1 MTLGKKCSTSLR
13 KTLRLLLAAA
23 AMPVGAYAQTTI
35 TFQQGTAGYLGA
47 VDRNLTATTATA
59 DVALGQIAMNNGTT
73 VAESQYF
80 LKFSSLFGTGAAFIP
95 TNATILSATLT
106 LKVGS
111 TTGDEAAATSAGVT
125 VAPMLVDFTTATSL
139 ISFAGASAVGT
150 TLLVNGPLYANGLTK
165 LPTAI
170 TSPAALNTTYSA
182 NVTQAL
188 QAWSS
193 GAYANN
199 GFVVQ
204 SQVANLLRVNGD
216 AATTVANRPIL
227 SVTYVTN
234 GTTTSFKN
242 GVNGYV
248 GFTGITT
255 QHPADGVLATTQIT
269 ATSTKVTLDGATG
282 NSLPGNIASPDWLGL
297 LKVGNIF
304 GSAKSQ
310 VPTRATVSKAWFV
323 VNTGTGSNDQSG
335 GPYNMY
341 RMITAWDT
349 TSTYDSLSTVGG
361 PYLGPISGTDYL
373 AAGVTSSPS
382 SLPQGANSLF
392 DITADITAWK
402 NGTANN
408 GWLFRTRTSTDGW
421 AFNGP
426 GAADV
431 NKRPEL
437 QVSYV
442 VDPLRWKGDIS
453 AVWDAGSA
461 VGTGGTNNWILET
474 AGTATN
480 FIPTDRVLFDD
491 TAAGTGALS
500 ISVATD
506 LQPQRVTFNNST
518 RDYTLTGPGALTG
531 GGEFWKTGLGTTVI
545 TTNVLLTGGA
555 RVFAGTLQVGTGGT
569 EGNLTGPIVVDA
581 GALLIVNRSDNL
593 TNAEA
598 ITGAGNATKLGAGR
612 FDAGAAFNLTGN
624 LTVSGGTLAVGAIAR
639 PATVTLAAGTTFA
652 VSSGVNTA
660 TMLVPSFTLP
670 AGGANLQFEL
680 ATLSNPTVPLL
691 SVTGTD
697 GLVLAG
703 GAHQLTIASK
713 GSLGLGAFTLVTYAG
728 ADITSGFTLNALP
741 QRLIGSLVYN
751 TVGKSIDINI
761 TDQTQVLWS
770 GAVDGNWD
778 AGTGVN
784 VGGTLNWIEKANTP
798 GAAPTN
804 FFPGDKVAFDDSALL
819 RTVTLNGEIIPSAVA
834 VNSQFDFTFGGT
846 GTLAPS
852 GTLTKAGTG
861 RLTLLTSKTSAG
873 PTSIEGGV
881 LQLGDAN
888 NPPTLAGTV
897 TIAAGANLNVVNG
910 TLAAVT
916 TVAASGGLRVDGGII
931 SGALSLAGNAD
942 FFGGNLTSVSTLDVG
957 GTLKLKST
965 FAGTLIANIVVPTGA
980 TLQFEQD
987 AALRFDKA
995 VSGTGVINFNGPGR
1009 TTFGGSSNGFTGTV
1023 NVNAGEFRI
1032 DDPGT
1037 GGDLGVTDIIV
1048 NNGGRFQFG
1057 DTSIGNPDLPG
1068 TTYITIN
1075 TGGVIAFQEAED
1087 FGGIHLNGGTVL
1099 LEQSGFNLTG
1109 TTAIMVWNSGTIT
1122 TLVGGTSA
1130 YAIAGTAGSPVLK
1143 LTSGV
1148 VEVSGLAALN
1158 MPSGM
1163 QVAEGTLRLVSAA
1176 NLGSGAMPIAL
1187 GSDVTA
1193 VTPTVGTLEYT
1204 GLTAPR
1210 TGAFI
1215 VNQGGGVISVTTSGA
1230 TLTLS
1235 GTLSGSGNLKKMGAG
1250 NLSMGDSS
1258 SYSGLITVPQGGWT
1272 LGANLVGQTLSTVR
1286 LDGGSLLF
1294 AGSFSGASQFNLGEL
1309 QLSPTATVRDIVLVD
1324 TASPP
1329 LPAILNLGAK
1339 NVDMVYDG
1347 TFSGAGSL
1355 VKVGTGSLKLTQAN
1369 PLSGTTKLSS
1379 GTLTLAHR
1387 DALRSS
1393 TLDLAG
1399 GTLVFDAAVT
1409 SKVFAL
1415 GGLSS
1420 SLVPPTD
1427 LALVNSV
1434 GDAVTLEIGRGDGSS
1449 LFTGVVSGPGGLT
1462 KIGNGTLTLSGANTF
1477 TGELKVQAG
1486 TVALAGVSLLS
1497 GGVTIDGGVLQVST
1511 AQALANVVALN
1522 VPGNG
1527 GVAWGAG
1534 VSADISA
1541 KLPTLLAGTT
1551 FTLDTSGNN
1560 VAFALPLAG
1569 AATVRKAGAGQ
1580 LLVPAAPSFTGKW
1593 VLSGGELAMA
1603 SDAAFG
1609 AVPSNI
1615 VADQVILDGGAIQA
1629 TSSFTLNAKRG
1640 LLVRTGSTGYL
1651 NPVAGA
1657 TLRVESV
1664 ISSESAV
1671 ATLVIGGPNAFF
1683 TGSGTVVL
1691 AGANTFAGSWLIQDS
1706 TLQVATMGDG
1716 TNPTGLGLVPMTP
1729 AGLKFSGGT
1738 LLYSGAGASTAR
1750 GFTVAGSGA
1759 RFISDGSGPLVI
1771 TSTALVDFSNDA
1783 SPNRRL
1789 TLAGSNQG
1797 GNVFAA
1803 EMFESDAAQFV
1814 FSGLI
1819 KEGASK
1825 WVLSGPAARFAPT
1838 ADFNLNSGQLTFSAG
1853 ALGDN
1858 TFTGP
1863 VVVSGV
1869 STLAWAAGNNDDL
1882 SARLRITDGATA
1894 TFDIT
1899 SGSLVSLA
1907 SSLTFGA
1914 AADGRMVKQGSG
1926 ALVFAAA
1933 NAFSGGLTVEQG
1945 TVRVTAASGLGS
1957 GLVTVNGGALSVES
1971 NLTNAVQLAGGT
1983 LSGGGAVGTVT
1994 LAQGAVLSPGV
2005 NVGTMTVAT
2014 AILLAG
2020 STLKWELA
2028 DAAGVKGTGYD
2039 SLSVTG
2045 QLDLISA
2052 SPATRIVLKAVSVG
2066 NEGAPLNFQRNLPNS
2081 FVFANFG
2088 SLALGSN
2095 QNVAD
2100 LFSLDFSEFRYTD
2113 GTLASA
2119 ADWQVTADASAL
2131 TLSNIPEPST
2141 YGLGLGALA
2150 LALVALRRRKQVK
2163 AI

>member
-1 MTLGKKCSTSLR
+1 
-13 KTLRLLLAAA
+13 
-23 AMPVGAYAQTTI
+23 
-35 TFQQGTAGYLGA
+35 
-47 VDRNLTATTATA
+47 
-59 DVALGQIAMNNGTT
+59 
-73 VAESQYF
+73 
-80 LKFSSLFGTGAAFIP
+80 
-95 TNATILSATLT
+95 
-106 LKVGS
+106 
-111 TTGDEAAATSAGVT
+111 
-125 VAPMLVDFTTATSL
+125 
-139 ISFAGASAVGT
+139 
-150 TLLVNGPLYANGLTK
+150 
-165 LPTAI
+165 
-170 TSPAALNTTYSA
+170 
-182 NVTQAL
+182 
-188 QAWSS
+188 
-193 GAYANN
+193 
-199 GFVVQ
+199 
-204 SQVANLLRVNGD
+204 
-216 AATTVANRPIL
+216 
-227 SVTYVTN
+227 
-234 GTTTSFKN
+234 
-242 GVNGYV
+242 
-248 GFTGITT
+248 
-255 QHPADGVLATTQIT
+255 
-269 ATSTKVTLDGATG
+269 
-282 NSLPGNIASPDWLGL
+282 
-297 LKVGNIF
+297 
-304 GSAKSQ
+304 
-310 VPTRATVSKAWFV
+310 
-323 VNTGTGSNDQSG
+323 
-335 GPYNMY
+335 
-341 RMITAWDT
+341 
-349 TSTYDSLSTVGG
+349 
-361 PYLGPISGTDYL
+361 
-373 AAGVTSSPS
+373 
-382 SLPQGANSLF
+382 
-392 DITADITAWK
+392 
-402 NGTANN
+402 
-408 GWLFRTRTSTDGW
+408 
-421 AFNGP
+421 
-426 GAADV
+426 
-431 NKRPEL
+431 
-437 QVSYV
+437 
-442 VDPLRWKGDIS
+442 
-453 AVWDAGSA
+453 
-461 VGTGGTNNWILET
+461 
-474 AGTATN
+474 
-480 FIPTDRVLFDD
+480 
-491 TAAGTGALS
+491 
-500 ISVATD
+500 
-506 LQPQRVTFNNST
+506 
-518 RDYTLTGPGALTG
+518 
-531 GGEFWKTGLGTTVI
+531 
-545 TTNVLLTGGA
+545 
-555 RVFAGTLQVGTGGT
+555 
-569 EGNLTGPIVVDA
+569 
-581 GALLIVNRSDNL
+581 
-593 TNAEA
+593 
-598 ITGAGNATKLGAGR
+598 
-612 FDAGAAFNLTGN
+612 
-624 LTVSGGTLAVGAIAR
+624 
-639 PATVTLAAGTTFA
+639 
-652 VSSGVNTA
+652 
-660 TMLVPSFTLP
+660 
-670 AGGANLQFEL
+670 
-680 ATLSNPTVPLL
+680 
-691 SVTGTD
+691 
-697 GLVLAG
+697 
-703 GAHQLTIASK
+703 
-713 GSLGLGAFTLVTYAG
+713 
-728 ADITSGFTLNALP
+728 
-741 QRLIGSLVYN
+741 
-751 TVGKSIDINI
+751 
-761 TDQTQVLWS
+761 
-770 GAVDGNWD
+770 
-778 AGTGVN
+778 
-784 VGGTLNWIEKANTP
+784 
-798 GAAPTN
+798 
-804 FFPGDKVAFDDSALL
+804 
-819 RTVTLNGEIIPSAVA
+819 
-834 VNSQFDFTFGGT
+834 
-846 GTLAPS
+846 
-852 GTLTKAGTG
+852 
-861 RLTLLTSKTSAG
+861 
-873 PTSIEGGV
+873 
-881 LQLGDAN
+881 
-888 NPPTLAGTV
+888 
-897 TIAAGANLNVVNG
+897 
-910 TLAAVT
+910 
-916 TVAASGGLRVDGGII
+916 
-931 SGALSLAGNAD
+931 
-942 FFGGNLTSVSTLDVG
+942 
-957 GTLKLKST
+957 
-965 FAGTLIANIVVPTGA
+965 
-980 TLQFEQD
+980 
-987 AALRFDKA
+987 
-995 VSGTGVINFNGPGR
+995 
-1009 TTFGGSSNGFTGTV
+1009 
-1023 NVNAGEFRI
+1023 
-1032 DDPGT
+1032 
-1037 GGDLGVTDIIV
+1037 
-1048 NNGGRFQFG
+1048 
-1057 DTSIGNPDLPG
+1057 
-1068 TTYITIN
+1068 
-1075 TGGVIAFQEAED
+1075 
-1087 FGGIHLNGGTVL
+1087 
-1099 LEQSGFNLTG
+1099 
-1109 TTAIMVWNSGTIT
+1109 
-1122 TLVGGTSA
+1122 
-1130 YAIAGTAGSPVLK
+1130 
-1143 LTSGV
+1143 
-1148 VEVSGLAALN
+1148 
-1158 MPSGM
+1158 
-1163 QVAEGTLRLVSAA
+1163 
-1176 NLGSGAMPIAL
+1176 
-1187 GSDVTA
+1187 
-1193 VTPTVGTLEYT
+1193 
-1204 GLTAPR
+1204 
-1210 TGAFI
+1210 
-1215 VNQGGGVISVTTSGA
+1215 
-1230 TLTLS
+1230 LS
-1235 GTLSGSGNLKKMGAG
+1235 GTLSGAGNLKKMGAG

-1258 SYSGLITVPQGGWT
+1258 SYSGLITVPEGGWI
-1272 LGANLVGQTLSTVR
+1272 LGANLVGQTLSTIR

-1309 QLSPTATVRDIVLVD
+1309 QLSPTAAVRDIVLVD

-1329 LPAILNLGAK
+1329 LPAILNLGGK

-1369 PLSGTTKLSS
+1369 PLSGPTKLSS

-1409 SKVFAL
+1409 AKVFAL
-1415 GGLSS
+1415 GGLTS

-1427 LALVNSV
+1427 LALVNSA
-1434 GDAVTLEIGRGDGSS
+1434 GDAITLEIGRGDASS
-1449 LFTGVVSGPGGLT
+1449 LFAGIVSGLGGLT

-1497 GGVTIDGGVLQVST
+1497 GGVTIDGGVLQVSN

-1527 GVAWGAG
+1527 GIAWGAG

-1541 KLPTLLAGTT
+1541 KLPPLLAGTT

-1580 LLVPAAPSFTGKW
+1580 LLVPATPGFTGKW

-1603 SDAAFG
+1603 SDATFG
-1609 AVPSNI
+1609 AVPTNI

-1657 TLRVESV
+1657 TLRVDSV

-1814 FSGLI
+1814 FSGLV
-1819 KEGASK
+1819 KEGAGK

-1838 ADFNLNSGQLTFSAG
+1838 ADFNLNVGQLTFSAG

-1894 TFDIT
+1894 TFDIA

-1914 AADGRMVKQGSG
+1914 AADGRIVKQGSG
-1926 ALVFAAA
+1926 VLVFAAA

-1945 TVRVTAASGLGS
+1945 AVRVTASSGLGS

-1971 NLTNAVQLAGGT
+1971 NLTNTVQLVGGT

-2014 AILLAG
+2014 AILLGG

-2045 QLDLISA
+2045 QLDLIST

-2066 NEGAPLNFQRNLPNS
+2066 NAGAPLNFQRNLPNS

-2150 LALVALRRRKQVK
+2150 LALVAIRRRKQAK

>member
-1 MTLGKKCSTSLR
+1 MTSGKQRRHSLR
-13 KTLRLLLAAA
+13 KALRLLLAAA
-23 AMPVGAYAQTTI
+23 ALPVGAYAQTTI

-59 DVALGQIAMNNGTT
+59 NVAFGEVVMNNGTT
-73 VAESQYF
+73 FSESQYF
-80 LKFSSLFGTGAAFIP
+80 LKFDSLFGTGAAFIP
-95 TNATILSATLT
+95 ANATILSATLT

-111 TTGDEAAATSAGVT
+111 TTGDNATATSAGIM
-125 VAPMLVDFTTATSL
+125 VAPMLADFTTASSL
-139 ISFAGASAVGT
+139 VSFPGGAAVGT

-165 LPTAI
+165 LPTAL
-170 TSPAALNTTYSA
+170 TSPSALNTSYSA
-182 NVTQAL
+182 NVTYAL
-188 QAWSS
+188 QGWLT

-204 SQVANLLRVNGD
+204 SQNSDLLRVNGA

-282 NSLPGNIASPDWLGL
+282 NSLPGNVSSPDWFGL
-297 LKVGNIF
+297 LKCGNIY
-304 GSAKSQ
+304 GSATSQ
-310 VPTRATVSKAWFV
+310 IPTRATVSKAWFV
-323 VNTGTGSNDQSG
+323 VNTGTSSNDQSG
-335 GPYNMY
+335 GPYYMQ
-341 RMITAWDT
+341 RMLTAWDT

-361 PYLGPISGTDYL
+361 PYLGPIEGTDYL
-373 AAGVTSSPS
+373 STRVTPAPT
-382 SLPQGANSLF
+382 SLPQGVNSLF
-392 DITADITAWK
+392 DVTADITAWK
-402 NGTANN
+402 NGSANN
-408 GWLFRTRTSTDGW
+408 GWIFRTRSSTDGW

-426 GAADV
+426 GATDR

-442 VDPLRWKGDIS
+442 IDQLRWKGDVS
-453 AVWDAGSA
+453 AVWDAGTA
-461 VGTGGTNNWILET
+461 VGTGGTNNWVLET
-474 AGTATN
+474 AGTVTN

-491 TAAGTGALS
+491 TAAGTGPLT

-569 EGNLTGPIVVDA
+569 EGNLSGPIVVDA
-581 GALLIVNRSDNL
+581 GALLLVNRSDSL

-598 ITGAGNATKLGAGR
+598 ITGGGNATKLGAGR
-612 FDAGAAFNLTGN
+612 LDAGAAFNLTGN

-652 VSSGVNTA
+652 VSSGVNTV
-660 TMLVPSFTLP
+660 TLITPSLTLP
-670 AGGANLQFEL
+670 AGGAKLQFEM
-680 ATLSNPTVPLL
+680 AALSNPTVPLL

-697 GLVLAG
+697 GLALAG
-703 GAHQLTIASK
+703 GSHQLTILSG

-751 TVGKSIDINI
+751 TAGKSIDLNI

-778 AGTGVN
+778 TGLGVN
-784 VGGTLNWIEKANTP
+784 LGGTLNWIEKANTS

-804 FFPGDKVAFDDSALL
+804 FFKGDKVAFDDSALL

-834 VNSQFDFTFGGT
+834 VNSQYDFVFGGT

-861 RLTLLTSKTSAG
+861 RLTLLASKTSVG
-873 PTSIEGGV
+873 PTSLEGGV

-888 NPPTLAGTV
+888 NTPTLAGTV
-897 TIAAGANLNVVNG
+897 NVAATATLNVVNG
-910 TLAAVT
+910 TLEAVT
-916 TVAASGGLRVDGGII
+916 TVAASGGLRVDGGTIT
-931 SGALSLAGNAD
+931 GALNLAGNAD
-942 FFGGNLTSVSTLDVG
+942 FFGGNLNSVSTLTAG
-957 GTLKLKST
+957 GSLKVKST
-965 FAGTLIANIVVPTGA
+965 FAGTLNANIIVPTDA

-987 AALRFDKA
+987 AAVRFDKV
-995 VSGTGVINFNGPGR
+995 VSGAGVINFNGPGR

-1087 FGGIHLNGGTVL
+1087 FGGIHLHGGTVL
-1099 LEQSGFNLTG
+1099 LELSGFNLTG
-1109 TTAIMVWNSGTIT
+1109 TTASMVWSSGTIK
-1122 TLVGGTSA
+1122 TLDGGTSL
-1130 YAIAGTAGSPVLK
+1130 YNVAGTAGFPVLK

-1148 VEVSGLAALN
+1148 VEVTGLAALN

-1163 QVAEGTLRLVSAA
+1163 QVAEGTLRLVSVA

-1193 VTPTVGTLEYT
+1193 VTPTVGTLEYN
-1204 GLTAPR
+1204 GLTATR
-1210 TGAFI
+1210 SGAFI
-1215 VNQGGGVISVTTSGA
+1215 VNQGGAVISVTTPGA
-1230 TLTLS
+1230 ALTLS
-1235 GTLSGSGNLKKMGAG
+1235 GTLAGSGDLKKIGSGNL
-1250 NLSMGDSS
+1250 SIGDSTS
-1258 SYSGLITVPQGGWT
+1258 FSGLITVQEGGWI
-1272 LGANLVGQTLSTVR
+1272 LGANVVGQSLSTVR

-1294 AGSFSGASQFNLGEL
+1294 AGSVSGASQFNLGEL
-1309 QLSPTATVRDIVLVD
+1309 QFSPSSTQRDIVLMD
-1324 TASPP
+1324 TATPS
-1329 LPAILNLGAK
+1329 LPATLLLGGK
-1339 NVDMVYDG
+1339 SIDMVFDG

-1355 VKVGTGSLKLTQAN
+1355 VKLGTALLKLTQAN
-1369 PLSGTTKLSS
+1369 TLTGTTKVSE
-1379 GTLTLAHR
+1379 GTLNLAHG
-1387 DALRSS
+1387 DALQAS

-1409 SKVFAL
+1409 SKVFVL
-1415 GGLSS
+1415 GGLTSS
-1420 SLVPPTD
+1420 QMPSAS

-1434 GDAVTLEIGRGDGSS
+1434 GDAIRLEVGRGGASS
-1449 LFTGVVSGPGGLT
+1449 LYTGVVSGLGGLT
-1462 KIGNGTLTLSGANTF
+1462 KVGNGTLTLSGDNLF
-1477 TGELKVQAG
+1477 SGELKVQGG
-1486 TVALAGVSLLS
+1486 TLALAGVSSLA
-1497 GGVTIDGGVLQVST
+1497 GGVTIDGGVLQVSN
-1511 AQALANVVALN
+1511 ASALDNVLSLN
-1522 VPGNG
+1522 VTGSG
-1527 GVAWGAG
+1527 GLAWGAG
-1534 VSADISA
+1534 VNADISA
-1541 KLPTLLAGTT
+1541 KLPSLLAGTIFT
-1551 FTLDTSGNN
+1551 FNTNGNN
-1560 VAFALPLAG
+1560 VTFANPVVG
-1569 AATVRKAGAGQ
+1569 AATVRKAGEGQ
-1580 LLVPAAPSFTGKW
+1580 LLVPAAPGFTGKW
-1593 VLSGGELAMA
+1593 ILAGGDFATA
-1603 SDAAFG
+1603 SDGAFG
-1609 AVPSNI
+1609 VVPTAVVP
-1615 VADQVILDGGAIQA
+1615 DQVVFEGGAIKS
-1629 TSSFTLNAKRG
+1629 TSNLTLHANRG

-1651 NPVAGA
+1651 NPVAGT
-1657 TLRVESV
+1657 TLRVDSL
-1664 ISSESAV
+1664 ISSESATG
-1671 ATLVIGGPNAFF
+1671 TLVVGGPFAFF
-1683 TGSGTVVL
+1683 EGSGTVVL
-1691 AGANTFAGSWLIQDS
+1691 GGANTFAGSWMIQDS
-1706 TLQVATMGDG
+1706 TLQLTTMGDG
-1716 TNPTGLGLVPMTP
+1716 TNPSSLGLVPMTP
-1729 AGLKFSGGT
+1729 AGLKFSAGT
-1738 LLYSGAGASTAR
+1738 LLYTGAGESTAR
-1750 GFTVAGSGA
+1750 GFTVAGNGA
-1759 RFISDGSGPLVI
+1759 RFISDGSGPLVF
-1771 TSTALVDFSNDA
+1771 TSSALVDFSNDVSA
-1783 SPNRRL
+1783 DRRL
-1789 TLAGSNQG
+1789 TLAGSNLG

-1819 KEGASK
+1819 KEGVSK
-1825 WVLSGPAARFAPT
+1825 WLLSGPAARFAPT
-1838 ADFNLNSGQLTFSAG
+1838 ADFNLNGGTLAFTPG
-1853 ALGDN
+1853 ALGGN
-1858 TFTGP
+1858 TYTGS

-1882 SARLRITDGATA
+1882 SARLRIVDATTA
-1894 TFDIT
+1894 TFDIAA
-1899 SGSLVSLA
+1899 GGQVRLA
-1907 SSLTFGA
+1907 NALTFGTV
-1914 AADGRMVKQGSG
+1914 ADARLVKQGSG
-1926 ALVFAAA
+1926 TVEFAAP

-1945 TVRVTAASGLGS
+1945 AVRVTAASGLGS
-1957 GLVTVNGGALSVES
+1957 GLVTVNGGALSVEA
-1971 NLTNAVQLAGGT
+1971 NLTNAVQATGST
-1983 LSGGGAVGTVT
+1983 LTGSGAVGAVT
-1994 LAQGAVLSPGV
+1994 MGQGAVLNPGV
-2005 NVGTMTVAT
+2005 SVGTMSVDSL
-2014 AILLAG
+2014 ILLNG

-2028 DAAGVKGTGYD
+2028 DAAGVKGTDYD
-2039 SLSVTG
+2039 SLSVAG

-2066 NEGAPLNFQRNLPNS
+2066 NAGAALNFQRNLPNS

-2100 LFSLDFSEFRYTD
+2100 LFSLDFTEFRYTD
-2113 GTLASA
+2113 GTLVNP
-2119 ADWQVTADASAL
+2119 ADWQVTADMSAL

-2150 LALVALRRRKQVK
+2150 LALVAVRRRKRSK

>member
-1 MTLGKKCSTSLR
+1 MTLGNKCPISLR

-35 TFQQGTAGYLGA
+35 TFQQGTASYLGG
-47 VDRNLTATTATA
+47 VDRNLTATTAA
-59 DVALGQIAMNNGTT
+59 ANVALGEVVMNNGTIG
-73 VAESQYF
+73 ESQYF
-80 LKFSSLFGTGAAFIP
+80 LKFDSLFGTGAAFIP

-106 LKVGS
+106 LKVGA
-111 TTGDEAAATSAGVT
+111 TTGDTAAATSAGIT
-125 VAPMLVDFTTATSL
+125 VAPMLADFTNATSL
-139 ISFAGASAVGT
+139 VSFSGVSAVGT
-150 TLLVNGPLYANGLTK
+150 TLLTNGPLYVNGLTK

-170 TSPAALNTTYSA
+170 TSPAVLNTSYSA
-182 NVTQAL
+182 NVTQAV

-193 GAYANN
+193 GAYTNN

-204 SQVANLLRVNGD
+204 SQVADLLRVNGD

-255 QHPADGVLATTQIT
+255 QHPSDGTLATTQIT

-282 NSLPGNIASPDWLGL
+282 NSLPGNVASPDWLGL

-310 VPTRATVSKAWFV
+310 VPTRATISKAWVV
-323 VNTGTGSNDQSG
+323 VNTGTSSSDQSA

-408 GWLFRTRTSTDGW
+408 GWLFRTRTTSDGW

-426 GAADV
+426 GATDI

-437 QVSYV
+437 QVNYV
-442 VDPLRWKGDIS
+442 VDQLRWKGDVS
-453 AVWDAGSA
+453 AVWDAGTA

-491 TAAGTGALS
+491 TAAGTGAVT
-500 ISVATD
+500 ISVAAD
-506 LQPQRVTFNNST
+506 LQPQRVTFNNAT
-518 RDYTLTGPGALTG
+518 RDYLLTGPGAVTG
-531 GGEFWKTGLGTTVI
+531 GGEFWKTGAGTTTI
-545 TTNVLLTGGA
+545 TTNVSLTGGA
-555 RVFAGTLQVGTGGT
+555 RIFAGTVQVGSGGT
-569 EGNLTGPIVVDA
+569 VGNLAGPIIVDA
-581 GALLIVNRSDNL
+581 GATLTFNRSDNL
-593 TNAEA
+593 TNTEA
-598 ITGAGNATKLGAGR
+598 ITGAGNAIKLGSGR
-612 FDAGAAFNLTGN
+612 FDAGSAFNLTGS
-624 LTVSGGTLAVGAIAR
+624 LTVNGGTLAVGAGAR
-639 PATVTLAAGTTFA
+639 PSSVSVGAGAAFA
-652 VSSGVNTA
+652 VTSGVTTT
-660 TMLVPSFTLP
+660 TMLVPTLTMAP
-670 AGGANLQFEL
+670 AGATLQFEL

-691 SVTGTD
+691 SVTGAD
-697 GLVLAG
+697 GLVLSG
-703 GAHQLTIASK
+703 GAHQLNIVSR
-713 GSLGLGAFTLVTYAG
+713 GSLGLGTFTLVKYVGT
-728 ADITSGFTLNALP
+728 DIAAGFTLNTLP
-741 QRLIGSLVYN
+741 QRLIGNLVYN
-751 TVGKSIDINI
+751 TAAKSIDLSI
-761 TDQTQVLWS
+761 TDQNQILWN
-770 GAVDGNWD
+770 GAVDGTWD

-784 VGGTLNWIEKANTP
+784 VGGTFNWIEKANTA
-798 GAAPTN
+798 GAAATN
-804 FFPGDKVAFDDSALL
+804 YFAGDKVAFDDTAVVRVINL
-819 RTVTLNGEIIPSAVA
+819 VGEIGPSGLS
-834 VNSQFDFTFGGT
+834 VNSQYDFTFGGT
-846 GTLAPS
+846 GTLAPT

-861 RLTLLTSKTSAG
+861 RLTLLASKTSSGLTAINNG
-873 PTSIEGGV
+873 A
-881 LQLGDAN
+881 LQLGDATN
-888 NPPTLAGTV
+888 TPTLSGTV

-916 TVAASGGLRVDGGII
+916 TVATGGSLRVDGGTVT
-931 SGALSLAGNAD
+931 GALNLSGNAD
-942 FFGGNLTSVSTLDVG
+942 FFGGNLSSVATLAAG
-957 GTLKLKST
+957 GLLKVKST
-965 FAGTLIANIVVPTGA
+965 FAGSLTGNIIVPTGA
-980 TLQFEQD
+980 TLQFEQT
-987 AALRFDKA
+987 AAIRYDKV
-995 VSGTGVINFNGPGR
+995 VSGTGVLNLNGLGR

-1037 GGDLGVTDIIV
+1037 GGDLGVTNIIV

-1057 DTSIGNPDLPG
+1057 DATIGNPDLPN
-1068 TTYITIN
+1068 TTYITGN
-1075 TGGVIAFQEAED
+1075 TGGIIAFQEAED

-1099 LEQSGFNLTG
+1099 LEQSGFN
-1109 TTAIMVWNSGTIT
+1109 TAGVTLQLWNSGTIST
-1122 TLVGGTSA
+1122 AVGGITS
-1130 YAIAGTAGSPVLK
+1130 YAIAGAGFVQK
-1143 LTSGV
+1143 LTTGT

-1158 MPSGM
+1158 ITGGI
-1163 QVAEGTLRLVSAA
+1163 QIAEGTLRLVSAA

-1187 GSDVTA
+1187 GSDATA

-1204 GLTAPR
+1204 GLTATR
-1210 TGAFI
+1210 SGAFI

-1235 GTLSGSGNLKKMGAG
+1235 GTLSGAGDLKKMGAG

-1258 SYSGLITVPQGGWT
+1258 SYTGLITVTEGGWT
-1272 LGANLVGQTLSTVR
+1272 LGANVVGQSLSTIR

-1294 AGSFSGASQFNLGEL
+1294 AGSVSGASQFNLGEL
-1309 QLSPTATVRDIVLVD
+1309 QLAPTATQRDIVLVD
-1324 TASPP
+1324 TAALP
-1329 LPAILNLGAK
+1329 LPAILNLGGK
-1339 NVDMVYDG
+1339 NVDMVFDG
-1347 TFSGAGSL
+1347 TFSGPGTL
-1355 VKVGTGSLKLTQAN
+1355 VKVGTGLLKLTQAN
-1369 PLSGTTKLSS
+1369 PLSGTTKLST

-1415 GGLSS
+1415 GGLTT
-1420 SLVPPTD
+1420 SLITPAN
-1427 LALVNSV
+1427 LALVNSA
-1434 GDAVTLEIGRGDGSS
+1434 GDAVTLEIGRGDASS
-1449 LFTGVVSGPGGLT
+1449 LFTGVVSGQGGLT

-1511 AQALANVVALN
+1511 ARALENVVTLN
-1522 VPGNG
+1522 VPSSG
-1527 GVAWGAG
+1527 GIAWGAG

-1541 KLPTLLAGTT
+1541 KLPALLAGTT

-1580 LLVPAAPSFTGKW
+1580 LLVPAAPGFTGKW

-1603 SDAAFG
+1603 TDTAFG
-1609 AVPSNI
+1609 AAPTNI
-1615 VADQVILDGGAIQA
+1615 VADQVVLDGGAIQA
-1629 TSSFTLNAKRG
+1629 TSSFTLNANRG

-1651 NPVAGA
+1651 NPVTGA

-1664 ISSESAV
+1664 ISSESSV

-1706 TLQVATMGDG
+1706 TLQVASMGDG
-1716 TNPTGLGLVPMTP
+1716 TNPSALGLVPMTP

-1738 LLYSGAGASTAR
+1738 LLYSGAGESTAR

-1759 RFISDGSGPLVI
+1759 RFSSEGNGALVI
-1771 TSTALVDFSNDA
+1771 TSAALVDFSNDF

-1789 TLAGSNQG
+1789 TLAGSNLG
-1797 GNVFAA
+1797 GNIFAA
-1803 EMFESDAAQFV
+1803 EMFESDSSQFV

-1819 KEGASK
+1819 KEGVGQ
-1825 WVLSGPAARFAPT
+1825 WLLSGPAARFAPT
-1838 ADFNLNSGQLTFSAG
+1838 ADFNVNAGQLTFTAG

-1858 TFTGP
+1858 TYTGP
-1863 VVVSGV
+1863 VVVSGT
-1869 STLAWAAGNNDDL
+1869 STLAWAAGNNDNL
-1882 SARLRITDGATA
+1882 SARLRITDGSTA
-1894 TFDIT
+1894 TFDIA
-1899 SGSLVSLA
+1899 SGGLVRLG

-1933 NAFSGGLTVEQG
+1933 NAFSGGVTVEQG

-1957 GLVTVNGGALSVES
+1957 GAVTVNGGTLSVEA
-1971 NLTNAVQLAGGT
+1971 NLSNAVQVTGGT
-1983 LSGGGAVGTVT
+1983 LTGGGALGVVT
-1994 LAQGAVLSPGV
+1994 MGQGAVLSPGV
-2005 NVGTMTVAT
+2005 SVGTLTVSSL
-2014 AILLAG
+2014 ILLNG
-2020 STLKWELA
+2020 SSLKWELA
-2028 DAAGVKGTGYD
+2028 DAAGAMGTGYD
-2039 SLSVTG
+2039 SLFVTG

-2052 SPATRIVLKAVSVG
+2052 NPATRIVLKAVSVG
-2066 NEGAPLNFQRNLPNS
+2066 NTGAPLNFQRNLPNS

-2150 LALVALRRRKQVK
+2150 LALVALRRRKQAK

>member
-1 MTLGKKCSTSLR
+1 MI
-13 KTLRLLLAAA
+13 RLLLAAA

-35 TFQQGTAGYLGA
+35 TFQQGTASYLSA

-59 DVALGQIAMNNGTT
+59 NVALGEVAMNNGTT

-80 LKFSSLFGTGAAFIP
+80 LKFDSLFGTGAAFIP

-106 LKVGS
+106 LKVGA
-111 TTGDEAAATSAGVT
+111 TTGDNAAATSSGIT
-125 VAPMLVDFTTATSL
+125 VAPMLADFTNATSL
-139 ISFAGASAVGT
+139 VSFTGVSAVGI
-150 TLLVNGPLYANGLTK
+150 TLLTNGPLYANGLTK

-170 TSPAALNTTYSA
+170 TSPAALSTAYSA
-182 NVTQAL
+182 NVTQAV

-204 SQVANLLRVNGD
+204 SQVADLLRVNGD

-255 QHPADGVLATTQIT
+255 QHPALGVVAVTQIT
-269 ATSTKVTLDGATG
+269 TTSTRVVVDGATS
-282 NSLPGNIASPDWLGL
+282 NSLPGDAASADL
-297 LKVGNIF
+297 LALMKVGNIF

-310 VPTRATVSKAWFV
+310 VPTRATISKAWVV
-323 VNTGTGSNDQSG
+323 VNTGTSSNDQSG
-335 GPYNMY
+335 GAYNLY

-349 TSTYDSLSTVGG
+349 TSTYDSFGPVGG
-361 PYLGPISGTDYL
+361 PYLGPVSGTDYV
-373 AAGVTSSPS
+373 ATAVTSSPS

-408 GWLFRTRTSTDGW
+408 GWLIRTRNSSDGW

-426 GAADV
+426 GATDV

-437 QVSYV
+437 QVNYV
-442 VDPLRWKGDIS
+442 VEQLRWKGNVS
-453 AVWDAGSA
+453 SVWDAGTA
-461 VGTGGTNNWILET
+461 VGTGGTNNWTLET

-491 TAAGTGALS
+491 TAAGTGAVT
-500 ISVATD
+500 ISVAAD
-506 LQPQRVTFNNST
+506 LQPQRVTFSNVT
-518 RDYTLTGPGALTG
+518 RDYTLTGPGAVTG
-531 GGEFWKTGLGTTVI
+531 GGEFWKTGAGTTTI
-545 TTNVLLTGGA
+545 TTNVSLTGGA
-555 RVFAGTLQVGTGGT
+555 RIFAGTVQVGSGGT
-569 EGNLTGPIVVDA
+569 VGNLAGPIIVDA
-581 GALLIVNRSDNL
+581 GATLTVNRSDNL
-593 TNAEA
+593 TNTEA
-598 ITGAGNATKLGAGR
+598 ITGAGNAIKLGAGR
-612 FDAGAAFNLTGN
+612 WDVGAAFNLTGS
-624 LTVSGGTLAVGAIAR
+624 LTVNGGTLAVGAGAR
-639 PATVTLAAGTTFA
+639 PSSVSVGAGATFA
-652 VSSGVNTA
+652 VTSGLTTT
-660 TMLVPSFTLP
+660 TMLVPTLTMAP
-670 AGGANLQFEL
+670 AGATLQFEL

-697 GLVLAG
+697 GLVLSG
-703 GAHQLTIASK
+703 GAHQLNIVSK
-713 GSLGLGAFTLVTYAG
+713 GSLGLGTFTLVTYAG
-728 ADITSGFTLNALP
+728 ANISSGFTLNTLP
-741 QRLIGSLVYN
+741 QRLIGNLVYN
-751 TVGKSIDINI
+751 TAAKSIDLSI
-761 TDQTQVLWS
+761 TDQNQILWN
-770 GAVDGNWD
+770 GAVDGTWD

-784 VGGTLNWIEKANTP
+784 LGGTFNWIERANTA

-804 FFPGDKVAFDDSALL
+804 YFAGDMVAFDDTAVVRVINL
-819 RTVTLNGEIIPSAVA
+819 VGEIGPSGLS
-834 VNSQFDFTFGGT
+834 VNSQYDFTFGGT
-846 GTLAPS
+846 GTLAPA

-861 RLTLLTSKTSAG
+861 RLTLLASKTSSGLTA
-873 PTSIEGGV
+873 INNGV
-881 LQLGDAN
+881 LQLGDATN
-888 NPPTLAGTV
+888 TPTLSGTV
-897 TIAAGANLNVVNG
+897 TIATGANLNVVNG

-916 TVAASGGLRVDGGII
+916 TVATGGSLSVDGGTV
-931 SGALSLAGNAD
+931 SGALNLSGNAN
-942 FFGGNLTSVSTLDVG
+942 FFGGNLSGVATLVSGANLTM
-957 GTLKLKST
+957 KSA
-965 FAGTLIANIVVPTGA
+965 FAGTMTGNIVVPTGA
-980 TLQFEQD
+980 TLQFEQT
-987 AALRFDKA
+987 AAIRYDKV
-995 VSGTGVINFNGPGR
+995 VSGTGVINMNGTGR
-1009 TTFGGSSNGFTGTV
+1009 TTFSGSSNGFTGTV
-1023 NVNAGEFRI
+1023 NINAGEFRI
-1032 DDPGT
+1032 DDPT
-1037 GGDLGVTDIIV
+1037 NTAGDLGVTNIIV

-1057 DTSIGNPDLPG
+1057 DATIGNPDLPN
-1068 TTYITIN
+1068 TTYITGN
-1075 TGGVIAFQEAED
+1075 TGGIIAFQEAED

-1099 LEQSGFNLTG
+1099 LEQSGFNTQGATVQL
-1109 TTAIMVWNSGTIT
+1109 WNSGTIT
-1122 TLVGGTSA
+1122 TAVGGVTA
-1130 YAIAGTAGSPVLK
+1130 YAIAGAGFVQK
-1143 LTSGV
+1143 LTTGT
-1148 VEVSGLAALN
+1148 VEISGLAALN
-1158 MPSGM
+1158 ITGGL
-1163 QVAEGTLRLVSAA
+1163 QIAEGTLRLVSAA
-1176 NLGSGAMPIAL
+1176 NLGNGTMPIAL
-1187 GSDVTA
+1187 GSDATA

-1204 GLTAPR
+1204 GLTATR
-1210 TGAFI
+1210 SGAFI

-1235 GTLSGSGNLKKMGAG
+1235 GTLSGAGDLKKMGAG

-1258 SYSGLITVPQGGWT
+1258 SYTGLITVKEGGWT
-1272 LGANLVGQTLSTVR
+1272 LGANSVAQSLSTIR

-1294 AGSFSGASQFNLGEL
+1294 AGSVSGASQFNLGEL
-1309 QLSPTATVRDIVLVD
+1309 QLSPTAAQRDIALVD
-1324 TASPP
+1324 TATLPSP
-1329 LPAILNLGAK
+1329 ATLNLGSK

-1347 TFSGAGSL
+1347 TFSGVGSL
-1355 VKVGTGSLKLTQAN
+1355 VKVGTGLLKLTQAN
-1369 PLSGTTKLSS
+1369 PLSGITKLSA

-1399 GTLVFDAAVT
+1399 GTLVLDAAVT
-1409 SKVFAL
+1409 AKVFAL
-1415 GGLSS
+1415 GGLTS
-1420 SLVPPTD
+1420 SLVTPAN
-1427 LALVNSV
+1427 LALVNSA
-1434 GDAVTLEIGRGDGSS
+1434 GDAVTLEIGRSDASS

-1511 AQALANVVALN
+1511 ARALENVVTLN
-1522 VPGNG
+1522 VPSSG
-1527 GVAWGAG
+1527 GIAWGAG

-1580 LLVPAAPSFTGKW
+1580 LLISAAPGFTGKW

-1609 AVPSNI
+1609 AVPTNI

-1664 ISSESAV
+1664 ISTESAV

-1706 TLQVATMGDG
+1706 TLQVASMGDG
-1716 TNPTGLGLVPMTP
+1716 TNPSALGLVPMTP

-1738 LLYSGAGASTAR
+1738 LVYNGAGESTAR

-1759 RFISDGSGPLVI
+1759 RFSSEGNGALVI
-1771 TSTALVDFSNDA
+1771 TSAALVDFSNDF

-1789 TLAGSNQG
+1789 TLAGSNLG
-1797 GNVFAA
+1797 GNIFAA
-1803 EMFESDAAQFV
+1803 EMFESDSAQFV
-1814 FSGLI
+1814 FSGLV
-1819 KEGASK
+1819 KEGTGK
-1825 WVLSGPAARFAPT
+1825 WLLSGPAARFAPT
-1838 ADFNLNSGQLTFSAG
+1838 ADFNVNAGQLTFTAG

-1858 TFTGP
+1858 TYTGP
-1863 VVVSGV
+1863 VVVSGT

-1882 SARLRITDGATA
+1882 SARLRITDGSTA
-1894 TFDIT
+1894 TFDIA
-1899 SGSLVSLA
+1899 SGGLVRLG

-1945 TVRVTAASGLGS
+1945 IVRVTAASGLGS
-1957 GLVTVNGGALSVES
+1957 STVTVNGGALSVEA
-1971 NLTNAVQLAGGT
+1971 NLSNAVQVAGGT
-1983 LSGGGAVGTVT
+1983 LTGSGAVGAVS
-1994 LAQGAVLSPGV
+1994 LGQGAVLSPGV
-2005 NVGTMTVAT
+2005 NVGTMTVAS
-2014 AILLAG
+2014 LLLFGG

-2028 DAAGVKGTGYD
+2028 DAAGTMGTGYD
-2039 SLSVTG
+2039 SLFVTG

-2052 SPATRIVLKAVSVG
+2052 SPATRIVLKAISVG
-2066 NEGAPLNFQRNLPNS
+2066 NAGAPLSFQRNLPNS

-2088 SLALGSN
+2088 SVALGSN
-2095 QNVAD
+2095 QNLAD

-2113 GTLASA
+2113 GTLVNA
-2119 ADWQVTADASAL
+2119 ADWKVTADASAL

-2150 LALVALRRRKQVK
+2150 LALVAIRRRKQNK

>member
-1 MTLGKKCSTSLR
+1 
-13 KTLRLLLAAA
+13 
-23 AMPVGAYAQTTI
+23 MPVGAYAQTTI
-35 TFQQGTAGYLGA
+35 TFQQGTAGYLGG
-47 VDRNLTATTATA
+47 VDRNLTATTAA
-59 DVALGQIAMNNGTT
+59 ANVALGEVAMNNGTT

-106 LKVGS
+106 LKVGA
-111 TTGDEAAATSAGVT
+111 TTGDTAAATSAGIT
-125 VAPMLVDFTTATSL
+125 VAPMLADFTNATSL
-139 ISFAGASAVGT
+139 VSFSGVSAVGT
-150 TLLVNGPLYANGLTK
+150 TLLTNGPLYVNGLTK

-170 TSPAALNTTYSA
+170 TSPAVLNTSYSA
-182 NVTQAL
+182 NVTQAV

-193 GAYANN
+193 GAYTNN

-204 SQVANLLRVNGD
+204 SQVADLLRVNGD

-255 QHPADGVLATTQIT
+255 QHPSDGTLATTQIT

-282 NSLPGNIASPDWLGL
+282 NSLPGNVASPDWLGL

-310 VPTRATVSKAWFV
+310 VPTRATISKAWV
-323 VNTGTGSNDQSG
+323 IVNTGTSSNDQSG

-426 GAADV
+426 GATDV

-437 QVSYV
+437 QVNYI
-442 VDPLRWKGDIS
+442 VDQLRWKGDVS
-453 AVWDAGSA
+453 AVWDAGTA
-461 VGTGGTNNWILET
+461 VGTGGTNNWMLET

-491 TAAGTGALS
+491 TAAGTGAVT
-500 ISVATD
+500 ISVAAD
-506 LQPQRVTFNNST
+506 LQPQRVTFNNAT
-518 RDYTLTGPGALTG
+518 RDYLLTGPGALTG
-531 GGEFWKTGLGTTVI
+531 GGEFWKTGGGTTVI

-555 RVFAGTLQVGTGGT
+555 RIFAGTLQVGTGGT
-569 EGNLTGPIVVDA
+569 DGNLAGPIIVDA
-581 GALLIVNRSDNL
+581 GAMLIVNRSDNI
-593 TNAEA
+593 TNTEA
-598 ITGAGNATKLGAGR
+598 ITGAGNAKKLGAGR
-612 FDAGAAFNLTGN
+612 FDVGAAFNLTGN
-624 LTVSGGTLAVGAIAR
+624 LTINGGTLAVGAGAR
-639 PATVTLAAGTTFA
+639 PSSVSVGAGATFA
-652 VSSGVNTA
+652 VTSGLTTT
-660 TMLVPSFTLP
+660 TMLLPTLTLAT
-670 AGGANLQFEL
+670 AGATLQFEL

-697 GLVLAG
+697 GLDLSG
-703 GAHQLTIASK
+703 GAHQLNIVSK
-713 GSLGLGAFTLVTYAG
+713 GSLGLGTFTLVNYVG
-728 ADITSGFTLNALP
+728 ADIAAGFTLNTLP
-741 QRLIGSLVYN
+741 QRLIGNLVYN
-751 TVGKSIDINI
+751 TAAKSIDLSI
-761 TDQTQVLWS
+761 TDQNQILWS
-770 GAVDGNWD
+770 GVVDGTWD

-784 VGGTLNWIEKANTP
+784 LGGTMNWIEKANTA
-798 GAAPTN
+798 GSAATN
-804 FFPGDKVAFDDSALL
+804 FFAGDKVAFDDTAVVRVINL
-819 RTVTLNGEIIPSAVA
+819 VGEIGPSGVS
-834 VNSQFDFTFGGT
+834 VNSQYDFTFGGT
-846 GTLAPS
+846 GTLAPT
-852 GTLTKAGTG
+852 GALTKAGTG
-861 RLTLLTSKTSAG
+861 RLTLLASKTSAG
-873 PTSIEGGV
+873 FTSINNGV
-881 LQLGDAN
+881 LQLGDATN
-888 NPPTLAGTV
+888 TPTLSGTV

-916 TVAASGGLRVDGGII
+916 TVATGGSLRVDGGTVT
-931 SGALSLAGNAD
+931 GALNLSGNAD
-942 FFGGNLTSVSTLDVG
+942 FFGGNLSGVATLAAG
-957 GTLKLKST
+957 GLLKVKST
-965 FAGTLIANIVVPTGA
+965 FAGSLTGNIIVPTDA
-980 TLQFEQD
+980 TLQFEQ
-987 AALRFDKA
+987 AAAIRFDKV
-995 VSGTGVINFNGPGR
+995 VSGTGVLNFNGPGR

-1037 GGDLGVTDIIV
+1037 GGDLGVTNIIV

-1109 TTAIMVWNSGTIT
+1109 TTAIMVWNSGTIK
-1122 TLVGGTSA
+1122 TLDGGTSP
-1130 YAIAGTAGSPVLK
+1130 YNIAGTAGSPVLK

-1158 MPSGM
+1158 LASGM

-1187 GSDVTA
+1187 GSDATA
-1193 VTPTVGTLEYT
+1193 VTPSVGTLEYT
-1204 GLTAPR
+1204 GLTATR
-1210 TGAFI
+1210 SGAFI

-1235 GTLSGSGNLKKMGAG
+1235 GTLSGAGDLKKLGAG

-1258 SYSGLITVPQGGWT
+1258 SYTGLITVTEGGWT
-1272 LGANLVGQTLSTVR
+1272 LGANVVGQSLSTIR

-1294 AGSFSGASQFNLGEL
+1294 AGSVSGASQFNLGEL
-1309 QLSPTATVRDIVLVD
+1309 QLAPTATQRDIVLVD
-1324 TASPP
+1324 TAALP
-1329 LPAILNLGAK
+1329 LPAILNLGGK
-1339 NVDMVYDG
+1339 NVDMVFDG
-1347 TFSGAGSL
+1347 TFSGAGTL
-1355 VKVGTGSLKLTQAN
+1355 VKVGTGLLKLTQAN
-1369 PLSGTTKLSS
+1369 PLSGTTKLSN

-1415 GGLSS
+1415 GGLTT
-1420 SLVPPTD
+1420 SLITPAN
-1427 LALVNSV
+1427 LALVNSA
-1434 GDAVTLEIGRGDGSS
+1434 GDAVTLEIGRGDASS

-1511 AQALANVVALN
+1511 ALALENVVTLN
-1522 VPGNG
+1522 VPNSG
-1527 GVAWGAG
+1527 GIAWGAG
-1534 VSADISA
+1534 VSTDISA

-1551 FTLDTSGNN
+1551 FTFDTSGNN

-1593 VLSGGELAMA
+1593 VLSGGELGMA
-1603 SDAAFG
+1603 TDAAFG
-1609 AVPSNI
+1609 AVPTNI
-1615 VADQVILDGGAIQA
+1615 VADQVVLDGGAIQA

-1664 ISSESAV
+1664 ISSESSV

-1706 TLQVATMGDG
+1706 TLQVASMGDG
-1716 TNPTGLGLVPMTP
+1716 TNPSALGLVPMTP

-1738 LLYSGAGASTAR
+1738 LLYSGAGTSTAR

-1759 RFISDGSGPLVI
+1759 RFISDGNGALVI
-1771 TSTALVDFSNDA
+1771 TSSALVDFSNDS

-1789 TLAGSNQG
+1789 TLAGSNLG
-1797 GNVFAA
+1797 GNIFAA
-1803 EMFESDAAQFV
+1803 EMFESDSSQFV

-1819 KEGASK
+1819 KEGVGQ
-1825 WVLSGPAARFAPT
+1825 WLLSGPAARFAPT
-1838 ADFNLNSGQLTFSAG
+1838 AEFTLNAGQLTFTAG

-1858 TFTGP
+1858 TYTGP
-1863 VVVSGV
+1863 VVVSGT
-1869 STLAWAAGNNDDL
+1869 STLAWASGNNDDL
-1882 SARLRITDGATA
+1882 SARLRITDGSTA
-1894 TFDIT
+1894 TFDIA
-1899 SGSLVSLA
+1899 SGGLVRLG

-1945 TVRVTAASGLGS
+1945 IVRVTAASGLGS
-1957 GLVTVNGGALSVES
+1957 GAVTVNGGTLSVEA
-1971 NLTNAVQLAGGT
+1971 NLSNAVQVTGGT
-1983 LSGGGAVGTVT
+1983 LTGGGALGVVT
-1994 LAQGAVLSPGV
+1994 MGQGAILSPGV
-2005 NVGTMTVAT
+2005 TVGTLTISSL
-2014 AILLAG
+2014 ILLNG
-2020 STLKWELA
+2020 SSLKWELA
-2028 DAAGVKGTGYD
+2028 DAAGAMGTGYD
-2039 SLSVTG
+2039 SLAVTG

-2066 NEGAPLNFQRNLPNS
+2066 NTGAPLNFQRNLPNS

-2113 GTLASA
+2113 GTLANA

-2150 LALVALRRRKQVK
+2150 LALVALRRRKQAK

>member
-1 MTLGKKCSTSLR
+1 MTLGNKCPISLR

-35 TFQQGTAGYLGA
+35 TFQQGTAGYLGG
-47 VDRNLTATTATA
+47 VDRNLTAIAATA
-59 DVALGQIAMNNGTT
+59 NVALGEVAMNNGTT
-73 VAESQYF
+73 IAESQYF

-106 LKVGS
+106 LKVGA
-111 TTGDEAAATSAGVT
+111 TTGDEAAATSAGIT
-125 VAPMLVDFTTATSL
+125 VAPMLADFTTATSL

-170 TSPAALNTTYSA
+170 TSPAALNTSYSA

-255 QHPADGVLATTQIT
+255 QHPSDGTLATTQIT
-269 ATSTKVTLDGATG
+269 ATATKVTLDGATG
-282 NSLPGNIASPDWLGL
+282 NSLPGNVASPDWLGL

-323 VNTGTGSNDQSG
+323 VNTGTSSNDQSG

-442 VDPLRWKGDIS
+442 IDQLRWKGDIS

-491 TAAGTGALS
+491 TAAGTGALT
-500 ISVATD
+500 ISVAAD
-506 LQPQRVTFNNST
+506 MQPQRVTFSNVT

-531 GGEFWKTGLGTTVI
+531 GGEFWKTGAGTATI
-545 TTNVLLTGGA
+545 TTNVSLTGGA
-555 RVFAGTLQVGTGGT
+555 RIFAGTVQVGDGGT
-569 EGNLTGPIVVDA
+569 VGNLAGPIIVDA
-581 GALLIVNRSDNL
+581 GATLTVSRSDNL
-593 TNAEA
+593 TNTEA
-598 ITGAGNATKLGAGR
+598 ITGAGNAIKLGAGR
-612 FDAGAAFNLTGN
+612 WDVGAAFNLTGS
-624 LTVSGGTLAVGAIAR
+624 LTVNGGTLAVGAGAR
-639 PATVTLAAGTTFA
+639 PSSVSVGAGATFAVTSGLTTTTMVVPTVTLPAAG
-652 VSSGVNTA
+652 A
-660 TMLVPSFTLP
+660 T
-670 AGGANLQFEL
+670 LQFEL

-697 GLVLAG
+697 GFVLSG
-703 GAHQLTIASK
+703 GAHQLNIVSK
-713 GSLGLGAFTLVTYAG
+713 GSLGLGTFTLVTYAG
-728 ADITSGFTLNALP
+728 ADIATGFTLNPLP
-741 QRLIGSLVYN
+741 QRLIGNLVYN
-751 TVGKSIDINI
+751 TAAKSIDLSI
-761 TDQTQVLWS
+761 TDQNQILWN
-770 GAVDGNWD
+770 GAVDGTWD

-784 VGGTLNWIEKANTP
+784 LGGTFNWIEKANTA
-798 GAAPTN
+798 GAVATN
-804 FFPGDKVAFDDSALL
+804 YFAGDKVAFDDTAVVRVINL
-819 RTVTLNGEIIPSAVA
+819 VGEIGPSGVS
-834 VNSQFDFTFGGT
+834 VNSQYDFTFGGT
-846 GTLAPS
+846 GTLAPT

-861 RLTLLTSKTSAG
+861 RLTLLASKTSAG
-873 PTSIEGGV
+873 LTAINNGV
-881 LQLGDAN
+881 LQLGDATN
-888 NPPTLAGTV
+888 TPTLSGTV
-897 TIAAGANLNVVNG
+897 TIATGANLNVVNG

-916 TVAASGGLRVDGGII
+916 TVATGGSLRVDGGTV
-931 SGALSLAGNAD
+931 SGALNLSGNAN
-942 FFGGNLTSVSTLDVG
+942 FFGGNLSGVATLVSGANLTM
-957 GTLKLKST
+957 KST
-965 FAGTLIANIVVPTGA
+965 FAGTMTGNIVVPTGA
-980 TLQFEQD
+980 TLQFEQT
-987 AALRFDKA
+987 AAIRYDKV
-995 VSGTGVINFNGPGR
+995 VSGTGVINMNGTGR
-1009 TTFGGSSNGFTGTV
+1009 TTFSGSSNGFTGTV
-1023 NVNAGEFRI
+1023 NINAGEFRV
-1032 DDPGT
+1032 DDPT
-1037 GGDLGVTDIIV
+1037 NTAGDLGVTNIIV

-1057 DTSIGNPDLPG
+1057 DATIGNPDLPN
-1068 TTYITIN
+1068 TTYITAN

-1099 LEQSGFNLTG
+1099 LEQSGFNTQGATVQL
-1109 TTAIMVWNSGTIT
+1109 WNSGTIT
-1122 TLVGGTSA
+1122 TAVGGVTA
-1130 YAIAGTAGSPVLK
+1130 YAIAGAGFVQK
-1143 LTSGV
+1143 LTTGT
-1148 VEVSGLAALN
+1148 VEISGLAALN
-1158 MPSGM
+1158 ITGGL
-1163 QVAEGTLRLVSAA
+1163 QIAEGTLRLVSAA
-1176 NLGSGAMPIAL
+1176 NLGNGTMPIAL
-1187 GSDVTA
+1187 GSDATA

-1204 GLTAPR
+1204 GLTATR

-1215 VNQGGGVISVTTSGA
+1215 VYQGGGVISVTTSGA

-1235 GTLSGSGNLKKMGAG
+1235 GTLSGAGDLKKMGAG

-1258 SYSGLITVPQGGWT
+1258 SYTGLITVTEGGWT
-1272 LGANLVGQTLSTVR
+1272 LGANLVGQSLATIR

-1294 AGSFSGASQFNLGEL
+1294 AGSVSGASQFNLGEL
-1309 QLSPTATVRDIVLVD
+1309 QLSSTAAQRDIALVD
-1324 TASPP
+1324 TANLP
-1329 LPAILNLGAK
+1329 LPATLNLGGK
-1339 NVDMVYDG
+1339 NVDMVYNG

-1355 VKVGTGSLKLTQAN
+1355 VKVGTSLLKLTQAN
-1369 PLSGTTKLSS
+1369 PLSGITKLSA
-1379 GTLTLAHR
+1379 GNLTLAHR
-1387 DALRSS
+1387 DALRFS

-1399 GTLVFDAAVT
+1399 GTLVLDAAVT
-1409 SKVFAL
+1409 AKVFAL
-1415 GGLSS
+1415 GGLTS
-1420 SLVPPTD
+1420 SLVTPAD
-1427 LALVNSV
+1427 LALVNSA
-1434 GDAVTLEIGRGDGSS
+1434 GEAVTLEIGRGDASS

-1462 KIGNGTLTLSGANTF
+1462 KIGNGTLTLSGVNTF

-1511 AQALANVVALN
+1511 AHALDNVVALN
-1522 VPGNG
+1522 VPGSG
-1527 GVAWGAG
+1527 GIAWGAG

-1560 VAFALPLAG
+1560 VAFALPLVG

-1580 LLVPAAPSFTGKW
+1580 LLISAAPNFTGKW
-1593 VLSGGELAMA
+1593 VLTGGELAMA

-1609 AVPSNI
+1609 AVPTNI

-1706 TLQVATMGDG
+1706 TLQVASMGDG
-1716 TNPTGLGLVPMTP
+1716 TNPSALGLVPMTP

-1738 LLYSGAGASTAR
+1738 LLYSGTGESTAR

-1759 RFISDGSGPLVI
+1759 RFSSEGNGALVI
-1771 TSTALVDFSNDA
+1771 TSAALVDFSNDF

-1789 TLAGSNQG
+1789 TLAGSNLG

-1803 EMFESDAAQFV
+1803 EMFESDSAQLV
-1814 FSGLI
+1814 FSGLV
-1819 KEGASK
+1819 KEGAGK
-1825 WVLSGPAARFAPT
+1825 WLLSGPATRFAPT
-1838 ADFNLNSGQLTFSAG
+1838 ADFNVNAGQLTFTAG

-1858 TFTGP
+1858 TYTGP
-1863 VVVSGV
+1863 VVVSGT

-1882 SARLRITDGATA
+1882 SARLRITDGSTA
-1894 TFDIT
+1894 TFDIA
-1899 SGSLVSLA
+1899 SGGLVRLA

-1945 TVRVTAASGLGS
+1945 AVRVTAASGLGS
-1957 GLVTVNGGALSVES
+1957 GVVTVNGGALSVEA
-1971 NLTNAVQLAGGT
+1971 NLSNAVQVAGGT
-1983 LSGGGAVGTVT
+1983 LTGSGAVGAVS
-1994 LAQGAVLSPGV
+1994 LGQGAVLSPGV
-2005 NVGTMTVAT
+2005 NVGTMTVAS
-2014 AILLAG
+2014 LLLFGG

-2028 DAAGVKGTGYD
+2028 DAAGAMGTGYD
-2039 SLSVTG
+2039 SLFVTG

-2066 NEGAPLNFQRNLPNS
+2066 NAGAPLSFQRNLPNS

-2095 QNVAD
+2095 QNLAD

-2150 LALVALRRRKQVK
+2150 LALVAIRRRKQNNS
-2163 AI
+2163 I